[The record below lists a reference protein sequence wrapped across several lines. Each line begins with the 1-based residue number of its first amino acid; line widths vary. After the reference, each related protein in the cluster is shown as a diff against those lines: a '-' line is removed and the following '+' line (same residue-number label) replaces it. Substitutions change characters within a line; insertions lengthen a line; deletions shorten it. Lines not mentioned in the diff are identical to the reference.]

1 MATEEQSK
9 ENLLNKMKALKDL
22 KAENEQLKREKD
34 LWFSEYQRILGK
46 FNNLK
51 NAIKSIVLIVDDNG

>member
-1 MATEEQSK
+1 MVTEEQSK
-9 ENLLNKMKALKDL
+9 ENLLNKIKDL
-22 KAENEQLKREKD
+22 KAENDQLKREKD

>member
-9 ENLLNKMKALKDL
+9 ENLLNKIKDL
-22 KAENEQLKREKD
+22 KAENDQLKREKD

>member
-9 ENLLNKMKALKDL
+9 ENLLNKIKDL
-22 KAENEQLKREKD
+22 KSENEQLKKEKD

>member
-1 MATEEQSK
+1 MVTEEQSK
-9 ENLLNKMKALKDL
+9 ENLLNKMKDLKDL
-22 KAENEQLKREKD
+22 KSENEQLKKEKD

>member
-9 ENLLNKMKALKDL
+9 ENLLNKMKDLKDL
-22 KAENEQLKREKD
+22 KSENEQLKKEKD

>member
-1 MATEEQSK
+1 MVTEEQSK
-9 ENLLNKMKALKDL
+9 ENLLNKIKDL
-22 KAENEQLKREKD
+22 KAENDQLKKEKD
-34 LWFSEYQRILGK
+34 LWFSEHQRILGK